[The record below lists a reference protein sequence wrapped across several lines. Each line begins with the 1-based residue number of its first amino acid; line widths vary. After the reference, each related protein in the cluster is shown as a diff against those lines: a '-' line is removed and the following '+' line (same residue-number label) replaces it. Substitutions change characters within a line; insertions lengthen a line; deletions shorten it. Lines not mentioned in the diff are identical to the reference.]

1 MSFGKPR
8 HQMHPGEMFLI
19 LLYRKKK
26 SDLFNGLL
34 NVTILHS
41 ELLLPMQYNSL
52 YTEKDTEV

>member
-1 MSFGKPR
+1 
-8 HQMHPGEMFLI
+8 MHPGEMFLI